1 MNSKLKILIEEYN
14 TNSKTPSN
22 HGEEWKLIDTKERL
36 FNQGKVT
43 LVLNK
48 CNEQEVVISI
58 EKSGKLIF
66 CTNGIIIDMDLYN
79 KIVNDLLLKSFDE
92 FINEYYELLSNNI
105 KN

>member
-1 MNSKLKILIEEYN
+1 MNSKLQLLIEKYN

-36 FNQGKVT
+36 FDEGKVS
-43 LVLNK
+43 LILNK
-48 CNEQEVVISI
+48 YNEYEVVISI
-58 EKSGKLIF
+58 EKNGKLIF

-79 KIVNDLLLKSFDE
+79 NIVNKLLYNSFED
-92 FINEYYELLSNNI
+92 FINEYYELLSNNT